1 MEMETEIIDKLF
13 LELSQFT
20 KAKTKR
26 ELEVGEGIEKIL
38 KWRNFDGDGISD
50 PLRQELK
57 DMVEKKRDGQDPK
70 E

>member
-1 MEMETEIIDKLF
+1 METEIIDKLF

-26 ELEVGEGIEKIL
+26 ELELEEEIEEVL

-50 PLRQELK
+50 PLRQDLK
-57 DMVEKKRDGQDPK
+57 KLVEKKKDG
-70 E
+70 